1 MSYRLASRF
10 GNPQMIRSHEPLTN
24 EQIFK
29 VAPSIFATEAH
40 DSRSDRYL
48 YIPTVD
54 VLESLRGEGFLP
66 FMACQTRVRNTDK
79 REHTK
84 HMIRLRHA
92 GQIMDKEANEII
104 LLNSHDGTSSY
115 QMMAG
120 CFRFV
125 CANGL
130 VLGDKM
136 MDQRVRHSGRADL
149 VSEVIEGAYEV
160 LNQFEAI
167 DEKRDVMKQFHLGR
181 HEQMALAA
189 GTLAYRYDEK
199 DGPAP
204 VTAEQLLMPRRVED
218 RSDDLWTTFN
228 RVQENTIQ
236 GGLRGRNKQ
245 GRRTTTRQV
254 NGIDQDVKL
263 NRAMWAMAEM
273 LRTGNVHA
281 A

>member
-1 MSYRLASRF
+1 MRLSSNFR
-10 GNPQMIRSHEPLTN
+10 NPQMIRSDVPLTN
-24 EQIFK
+24 DEIAR
-29 VAPSIFATEAH
+29 VAPSIFANEAH
-40 DSRSDRYL
+40 QSRSDRYL

-54 VLESLRGEGFLP
+54 VLESLRREGFLP
-66 FMACQTRVRNTDK
+66 FMACQTRVRNEEK
-79 REHTK
+79 RDHTK

-92 GQIMDKEANEII
+92 DQIMSKEANEII

-130 VLGDKM
+130 VLGDAT
-136 MDQRVRHSGRADL
+136 MDQKVRHMGSADI
-149 VSEVIEGAYEV
+149 VGEVIEGAYEV

-167 DEKRDVMKQFHLGR
+167 EEQRDIMKQTKLREF
-181 HEQMALAA
+181 EQLALAQGA
-189 GTLAYRYDEK
+189 LAYRYDQRE
-199 DGPAP
+199 GPAP
-204 VTAEQLLMPRRVED
+204 VTASQLLSARCSED

-228 RVQENTIQ
+228 RIQENTIR

-263 NRAMWAMAEM
+263 NRALWAMAEA
-273 LRTGNVHA
+273 LRAGQQA

>member
-1 MSYRLASRF
+1 MRLSSNFR
-10 GNPQMIRSHEPLTN
+10 NPCMVRSDSPLTN
-24 EQIFK
+24 DDIAR
-29 VAPSIFATEAH
+29 VAPSIFAEEAH
-40 DSRSDRYL
+40 ESRSDRYR

-54 VLESLRGEGFLP
+54 VLEALRSEGFMP

-92 GQIMDKEANEII
+92 NTIVAKEANEII

-115 QMMAG
+115 QMMGG

-130 VLGDKM
+130 VLGDAA
-136 MDQRVRHSGRADL
+136 MDQKVRHSGRQD
-149 VSEVIEGAYEV
+149 VIGDVIEGAYEV
-160 LNQFEAI
+160 LNQFQLIEEQRETMKGIQLGGDLQHAFAEA
-167 DEKRDVMKQFHLGR
+167 
-181 HEQMALAA
+181 A
-189 GTLAYRYDEK
+189 LAYRYDPA

-204 VTAEQLLMPRRVED
+204 VTASQLLAPRRRED
-218 RSDDLWTTFN
+218 ATNDLWSTFN
-228 RVQENTIQ
+228 RVQENTIK

-245 GRRTTTRQV
+245 GRRTSTRAV
-254 NGIDQDVKL
+254 SGIDQDVKL
-263 NRAMWAMAEM
+263 NRALWVLAQH
-273 LRTGNVHA
+273 LRQA

>member
-1 MSYRLASRF
+1 MRLSSNFR
-10 GNPQMIRSHEPLTN
+10 NPCMVRSDSPLSN
-24 EQIFK
+24 DEIAR
-29 VAPSIFATEAH
+29 VAPSIFAEEAH
-40 DSRSDRYL
+40 ESRSDRYR

-54 VLESLRGEGFLP
+54 VLEALRSEGFMP

-92 GQIMDKEANEII
+92 NTIVAKEANEII

-115 QMMAG
+115 QMMGG

-130 VLGDKM
+130 VLGDAA
-136 MDQRVRHSGRADL
+136 MDQKVRHSGRQD
-149 VSEVIEGAYEV
+149 VIGDVIEGAYEV
-160 LNQFEAI
+160 LNQFELI
-167 DEKRDVMKQFHLGR
+167 QDQRETMKGIQLGNDLQ
-181 HEQMALAA
+181 HAF
-189 GTLAYRYDEK
+189 AYRYDPA

-204 VTAEQLLMPRRVED
+204 VTARQLLEPRRRED
-218 RSDDLWTTFN
+218 ATNDLWSTFN
-228 RVQENTIQ
+228 RVQENTIK

-245 GRRTTTRQV
+245 GRRTSTRAV
-254 NGIDQDVKL
+254 TGIDQDVKL
-263 NRAMWAMAEM
+263 NRALWVLAQH
-273 LRTGNVHA
+273 LRQA

>member
-1 MSYRLASRF
+1 MRLSSNFR
-10 GNPQMIRSHEPLTN
+10 NPCMVRSDSPLSN
-24 EQIFK
+24 DDIAR
-29 VAPSIFATEAH
+29 VAPSIFAEEAH
-40 DSRSDRYL
+40 ESRSDRYR

-54 VLESLRGEGFLP
+54 VLEALRSEGFMP

-92 GQIMDKEANEII
+92 NTIVAKEANEII

-115 QMMAG
+115 QMMGG

-130 VLGDKM
+130 VLGEAA
-136 MDQRVRHSGRADL
+136 MDQKVRHSGRQD
-149 VSEVIEGAYEV
+149 VIGDVIEGAYEV
-160 LNQFEAI
+160 LNQFELI
-167 DEKRDVMKQFHLGR
+167 EDQRETMKGIQLGGDLQ
-181 HEQMALAA
+181 HAFAEAA
-189 GTLAYRYDEK
+189 LAYRYDPA

-204 VTAEQLLMPRRVED
+204 VTASQLLAPRRRED
-218 RSDDLWTTFN
+218 ATNDLWSTFN
-228 RVQENTIQ
+228 RVQENTIK

-245 GRRTTTRQV
+245 GRRTSTRAV
-254 NGIDQDVKL
+254 SGIDQDVKL
-263 NRAMWAMAEM
+263 NRALWVLAQH
-273 LRTGNVHA
+273 LRQA

>member
-1 MSYRLASRF
+1 MV
-10 GNPQMIRSHEPLTN
+10 RSDSPLTN
-24 EQIFK
+24 DEIAR
-29 VAPSIFATEAH
+29 VAPSIFAEEAH
-40 DSRSDRYL
+40 ESRSDRYR

-54 VLESLRGEGFLP
+54 VLEALRSEGFMP

-92 GQIMDKEANEII
+92 NTIVAKEANEII

-115 QMMAG
+115 QMMGG

-130 VLGDKM
+130 VLGDAA
-136 MDQRVRHSGRADL
+136 MDQKVRHSGRQD
-149 VSEVIEGAYEV
+149 VIGDVIEGAYEV
-160 LNQFEAI
+160 LNQFQLIEEQRETMKGIQLGGDLQHAFAEA
-167 DEKRDVMKQFHLGR
+167 
-181 HEQMALAA
+181 A
-189 GTLAYRYDEK
+189 LAYRYDPA

-204 VTAEQLLMPRRVED
+204 VTASQLLAPRRRED
-218 RSDDLWTTFN
+218 ATNDLWSTFN
-228 RVQENTIQ
+228 RVQENTIK

-245 GRRTTTRQV
+245 GRRTSTRAV
-254 NGIDQDVKL
+254 SGIDQDVKL
-263 NRAMWAMAEM
+263 NRALWVLAQH
-273 LRTGNVHA
+273 LRQA

>member
-1 MSYRLASRF
+1 MRLSSNFR
-10 GNPQMIRSHEPLTN
+10 NPQMIRSDVPLTN
-24 EQIFK
+24 DEIAR
-29 VAPSIFATEAH
+29 VAPSIFANEAH
-40 DSRSDRYL
+40 QSRSDRYL

-54 VLESLRGEGFLP
+54 VLESLRREGFLP
-66 FMACQTRVRNTDK
+66 FMACQTRVRNEEK
-79 REHTK
+79 RDHTK

-92 GQIMDKEANEII
+92 DQIMSKEANEII

-130 VLGDKM
+130 VLGDAT
-136 MDQRVRHSGRADL
+136 MDQKVRHMGSADI
-149 VSEVIEGAYEV
+149 VGEVIEGAYEV
-160 LNQFEAI
+160 LNQFDAI
-167 DEKRDVMKQFHLGR
+167 EEQRDIMKQTKLREF
-181 HEQMALAA
+181 EQLALAQGA
-189 GTLAYRYDEK
+189 LAYRYDVRE
-199 DGPAP
+199 GPAP
-204 VTAEQLLMPRRVED
+204 VTASQLLSARRSED

-228 RVQENTIQ
+228 RIQENTIR

-263 NRAMWAMAEM
+263 NRALWAMAEA
-273 LRTGNVHA
+273 LRAGQQA

>member
-1 MSYRLASRF
+1 MRLSSNFR
-10 GNPQMIRSHEPLTN
+10 NPQMIRSDVPLTN
-24 EQIFK
+24 DEIAR
-29 VAPSIFATEAH
+29 VAPSIFANEAH
-40 DSRSDRYL
+40 QSRSDRYL

-54 VLESLRGEGFLP
+54 VLESLRREGFLP
-66 FMACQTRVRNTDK
+66 FMACQTRVRNEEK
-79 REHTK
+79 RDHTK

-92 GQIMDKEANEII
+92 DQIMSKEANEII

-130 VLGDKM
+130 VLGDAT
-136 MDQRVRHSGRADL
+136 MDQKVRHMGSADI
-149 VSEVIEGAYEV
+149 VGEVIEGAYEV

-167 DEKRDVMKQFHLGR
+167 EEQRDIMKQTKLREF
-181 HEQMALAA
+181 EQLALAQGA
-189 GTLAYRYDEK
+189 LAYRYDQRE
-199 DGPAP
+199 GPAP
-204 VTAEQLLMPRRVED
+204 VTASQLLSARRSED

-228 RVQENTIQ
+228 RIQENTIR

-263 NRAMWAMAEM
+263 NRALWAMAEA
-273 LRTGNVHA
+273 LRAGQQA